1 MKTDSIV
8 VTGVVPATADEVIAA
23 YLDSDAHGAMTG
35 APAEVDPVVGGA
47 MSAWGGYIE
56 GVFVKLGAD
65 AIVQRWRADDF
76 PAGSIDSRL
85 EMRVTQAPK
94 GARVTFAHSELPAGM
109 GEGFARGWELYY
121 LEPMQKFFRD
131 LAETSRAPTPMS
143 ARAELELIQGQ
154 TPLQTSV
161 WPSGQTRTGTLHT
174 LNLQA
179 AFLLSSQWMVQLAPA
194 LQFTG

>member
-121 LEPMQKFFRD
+121 LEPMEKFFRD
-131 LAETSRAPTPMS
+131 LAETSRAPKPK
-143 ARAELELIQGQ
+143 AKKA
-154 TPLQTSV
+154 V
-161 WPSGQTRTGTLHT
+161 
-174 LNLQA
+174 A
-179 AFLLSSQWMVQLAPA
+179 KKAVAKKA
-194 LQFTG
+194 VAKKAVAKKAVAKKAVAKKAVAKKAVAKKAVAKKA